1 MFPCVWPSLR
11 ILNLCETTCKYEA
24 QATERKGIGNRK
36 KENAVQWSLNFC
48 SKRNGYTQP
57 SIRENFTYLKRKS
70 VNSQLKAQ
78 PNKILQSA
86 SVIRT
91 SLGSL
96 TTVGNTGFTGH
107 CQNNPWQ
114 REKNNPR
121 LPRPGIIQSSC
132 EPSGFEPG
140 TFRSSVWRSPN
151 WAISASDSPDSQAPT
166 FNVDVL
172 IFLESSLFYIC
183 LEPTPV
189 PRRLT
194 FLKTVIYH
202 SHFGLTGFL
211 NKG

>member
-1 MFPCVWPSLR
+1 MYDLRWGFWICV
-11 ILNLCETTCKYEA
+11 ETTCKYEA

-36 KENAVQWSLNFC
+36 KENAVQWSLNFW
-48 SKRNGYTQP
+48 SKRNGYTQA

-114 REKNNPR
+114 REKKQSKIAETR
-121 LPRPGIIQSSC
+121 DYSELMRTLRIWTRDLQIFSLTLSQLSYLGI
-132 EPSGFEPG
+132 
-140 TFRSSVWRSPN
+140 W
-151 WAISASDSPDSQAPT
+151 
-166 FNVDVL
+166 
-172 IFLESSLFYIC
+172 
-183 LEPTPV
+183 
-189 PRRLT
+189 
-194 FLKTVIYH
+194 
-202 SHFGLTGFL
+202 
-211 NKG
+211 